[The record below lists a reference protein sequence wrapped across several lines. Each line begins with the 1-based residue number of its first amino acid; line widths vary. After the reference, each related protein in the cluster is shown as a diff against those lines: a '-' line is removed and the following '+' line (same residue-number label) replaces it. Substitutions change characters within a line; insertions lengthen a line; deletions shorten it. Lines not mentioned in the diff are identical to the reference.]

1 MKMAD
6 IRKYNPTNQYF
17 KDNFQRFAGTKTKK
31 GDLNNSDGSVTYDM
45 GVLKRIEKNKILQ
58 NGWIV
63 QVSDKLYHCSNDSET
78 MVVPPCVESQAYY
91 TPKETINVDVSLD
104 KKNKIYKLLRMRLSS
119 RQDVSVVQANGKLT
133 LLSPS
138 TSSILP
144 TISDSKDE
152 KKASSISLQKN
163 SISLVGQIYVNETN
177 LEEALNN
184 TVTTNTATQ
193 METLNTV
200 IKSKSIKISFEHK
213 YSQMPSLNLTN
224 AHEEKLDYTY
234 TFIKNDSNE
243 YIGVNVYF
251 SEEPTEQN
259 INILVVGNP

>member
-1 MKMAD
+1 
-6 IRKYNPTNQYF
+6 
-17 KDNFQRFAGTKTKK
+17 
-31 GDLNNSDGSVTYDM
+31 
-45 GVLKRIEKNKILQ
+45 
-58 NGWIV
+58 
-63 QVSDKLYHCSNDSET
+63 
-78 MVVPPCVESQAYY
+78 
-91 TPKETINVDVSLD
+91 
-104 KKNKIYKLLRMRLSS
+104 MRLSS
-119 RQDVSVVQANGKLT
+119 QQDVSVVQANGKLT

-152 KKASSISLQKN
+152 GKASSISLQKN